1 MSYDFVVKTDVDHL
15 VVHLTSDD
23 QLVIADY
30 GVPILQGLLNRDD
43 AIRLR
48 PRMEQKDPRFNQPGA
63 GQERPNRD
71 WPYVVAWVL
80 MAMTL
85 VPPRGRTPSW
95 ILIELFVLVVASC
108 LTLVL
113 ALLRAHE
120 IGEATE
126 DSRRINSIMS
136 GQMLL
141 GMAGLGTVVICT
153 GLLALSWA
161 LERIVLLLDASGP
174 WVLVLPAALAVLI
187 CLAPHLGKW
196 IKQRVRGSG

>member
-15 VVHLTSDD
+15 VVRLTRDD

-48 PRMEQKDPRFNQPGA
+48 PRMEQRDPRFNQPGA
-63 GQERPNRD
+63 GQERPSRD

-85 VPPRGRTPSW
+85 LPPRGRTPSL

-113 ALLRAHE
+113 ALVRAHE
-120 IGEATE
+120 SGEAGE
-126 DSRRINSIMS
+126 DSQRINSVMS
-136 GQMLL
+136 GPMLL
-141 GMAGLGTVVICT
+141 ALAGLGTVVVCT
-153 GLLALSWA
+153 ALFALGWVLGGIDRWLPGFVPLGLALVLAGVIVA
-161 LERIVLLLDASGP
+161 LG
-174 WVLVLPAALAVLI
+174 
-187 CLAPHLGKW
+187 LGKW
-196 IKQRVRGSG
+196 IKQRVRGGG